1 MIESAE
7 VRGDPRAETEAQC
20 LENGNRGRLKS
31 PSATFRRRLSKY
43 AALAVRQGANMEDM
57 FGIITLLLIALGIGA
72 VFFWVY
78 RPMR

>member
-1 MIESAE
+1 MDDI
-7 VRGDPRAETEAQC
+7 
-20 LENGNRGRLKS
+20 
-31 PSATFRRRLSKY
+31 
-43 AALAVRQGANMEDM
+43 

>member
-1 MIESAE
+1 VLGERKSRTAKKPI
-7 VRGDPRAETEAQC
+7 GHLPTPPFQPRA
-20 LENGNRGRLKS
+20 
-31 PSATFRRRLSKY
+31 Y